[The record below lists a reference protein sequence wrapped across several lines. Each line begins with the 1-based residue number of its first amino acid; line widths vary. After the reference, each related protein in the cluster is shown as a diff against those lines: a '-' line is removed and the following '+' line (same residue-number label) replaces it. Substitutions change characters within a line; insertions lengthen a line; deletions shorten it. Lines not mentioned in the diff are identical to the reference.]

1 MQGISLVTLF
11 LEVGVHTTSFQHH
24 DTPSRKKQLSVDTT
38 IYIDH
43 SFLDMPPPQE
53 ETVQSLQKN
62 DYVTCC
68 FDSFWWV
75 TLIEMVNSAEKDYLC
90 TFLHPHGPSTQFHW
104 PRGNDNG
111 YVPVTKIIMKI
122 GIPTTSVNGRTY
134 YITEDERKK
143 HRTALRLWIN
153 HTSETKFLI
162 FHARKGFGNRP
173 LGGPKWFILHCVNGL
188 SLKGGY

>member
-11 LEVGVHTTSFQHH
+11 ISGSRSAHHFIPTSQY
-24 DTPSRKKQLSVDTT
+24 TIQKKQLSVDTT

-75 TLIEMVNSAEKDYLC
+75 ALIEMVNSAEKDYLC

-104 PRGNDNG
+104 PRGNDKG

-143 HRTALRLWIN
+143 TQNCFEIMNKSH
-153 HTSETKFLI
+153 
-162 FHARKGFGNRP
+162 
-173 LGGPKWFILHCVNGL
+173 V
-188 SLKGGY
+188 